1 MWGAKEDEDMD
12 EQEYRTKY
20 VNLRILKSVQ
30 EYLKSDSKGPSALH
44 PIRVPDE
51 LLYQMLQQEG
61 AEAMDELI
69 HEIFKLGLSIW
80 SEDLYE
86 EIFGSQKN
94 LEKFIEIVKKRT
106 REET

>member
-1 MWGAKEDEDMD
+1 MENEEMD

-30 EYLKSDSKGPSALH
+30 EYLKSDVKAPSALY
-44 PIRVPDE
+44 PIRLPDE
-51 LLYQMLQQEG
+51 LLYQMLQQDG
-61 AEAMDELI
+61 AEATDELI

-80 SEDLYE
+80 SEELYE
-86 EIFGSQKN
+86 EIFGSHKN

-106 REET
+106 RKDT